1 MDAANWTLYEI
12 RLIATL
18 YVSLFFL
25 GWSCTCGGIAVTY
38 VDGLQHCFEVIGG
51 GQSWVNSDLM
61 CAGIGGHLAHID
73 TAAKENLV
81 IDYIKQV
88 REDIFVNHSILI

>member
-1 MDAANWTLYEI
+1 M
-12 RLIATL
+12 
-18 YVSLFFL
+18 
-25 GWSCTCGGIAVTY
+25 TY

-73 TAAKENLV
+73 TAAKESLV

-88 REDIFVNHSILI
+88 RGHVFINQNLSI